1 MICERIVSKAR
12 GSWRM
17 GRKSRNWVP
26 YIIRKLRWRGLFFG
40 VHGRKRNIV
49 PSWESRDRDVV
60 WNEGI
65 LCQPFGNELLFG

>member
-1 MICERIVSKAR
+1 MEDGEEIEKL
-12 GSWRM
+12 GSLYYKKIYVALA
-17 GRKSRNWVP
+17 GA
-26 YIIRKLRWRGLFFG
+26 LFG